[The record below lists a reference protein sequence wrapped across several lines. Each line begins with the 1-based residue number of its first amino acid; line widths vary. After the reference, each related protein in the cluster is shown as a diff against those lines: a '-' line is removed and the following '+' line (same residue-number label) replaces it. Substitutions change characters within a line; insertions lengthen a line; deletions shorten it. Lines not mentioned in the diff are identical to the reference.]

1 MSMEL
6 IAGAGTVLYNSN
18 GWYVCTN
25 GVVVSIVARVKTGS
39 GSWDSVN
46 CPYVLPQEF
55 RPKSTIN
62 APVATQNGGSIT
74 GVMFVNTDGTIAV
87 GNQGGSGSDGLRM
100 GSVCYVVA

>member
-1 MSMEL
+1 MSMGL

-25 GVVVSIVARVKTGS
+25 GVVVSITARVKTGS
-39 GSWDSVN
+39 GSWDSVS

-55 RPKSTIN
+55 RPKAGIN
-62 APVATQNGGSIT
+62 AHVATQNGGSIT
-74 GVMFVNTDGTIAV
+74 GVMFVNTDGTIVV
-87 GNQGGSGSDGLRM
+87 GNQGGSGSDGTRM

>member
-1 MSMEL
+1 MGL

-25 GVVVSIVARVKTGS
+25 GVVVSINARVKTGS
-39 GSWDSVN
+39 GSWDSVS

-62 APVATQNGGSIT
+62 ASVATQNGGSIT

-100 GSVCYVVA
+100 GSLSYVVV

>member
-25 GVVVSIVARVKTGS
+25 GVVVSINARVKTGS
-39 GSWDSVN
+39 GSWDIVS
-46 CPYVLPQEF
+46 CPYVLPQKL
-55 RPKSTIN
+55 RPKATIN
-62 APVATQNGGSIT
+62 AHVATQNGGSIT
-74 GVMFVNTDGTIAV
+74 GVMLVNTDGTISV
-87 GNQGGSGSDGLRM
+87 TNQGGSGSDGLRM

>member
-1 MSMEL
+1 MGL

-25 GVVVSIVARVKTGS
+25 GVVVSIVARVETGS
-39 GSWDSVN
+39 GSWDSVS

-55 RPKSTIN
+55 RPKSVIN

-74 GVMFVNTDGTIAV
+74 GVMFVNTDGTISV
-87 GNQGGSGSDGLRM
+87 GNQGGSGSDGWRM